1 MVSVWRSVPFA
12 TVILLAAMQGV
23 PDNLYEAARL
33 DGAGEVRQFVSITV
47 PLIRSAISFV
57 VVISIIHAFQAFD
70 LVYVLTGRNGGPET
84 ATYVLGIML
93 FQHAFAFLEFGYAS
107 ALAWV
112 MFAILLVLTVM
123 QLRLGRRRAA
133 HGGTIVGLAER
144 VIKPSIV
151 RGVVVYT
158 ALTGIACCA
167 LFPILWAVSGSLKD
181 EGEVTTPTL
190 FPSHPQWSNYREV
203 FALMPF
209 WRMFFNSV
217 LYAGCVSVGQVFF
230 CSLAGYAFARLRFR
244 GRDTLFVLYLGT
256 LMVPLT
262 VTVIPQ
268 FILDAHRRAD
278 RYAVGDDRAWIV
290 RQCVRHLPHAPVLS
304 RTLPAELEEAAIL
317 DGCSPW
323 QIYWR
328 ILLPHAKPA
337 VMVLA
342 VLTWVNV
349 WNDFLWPLLM
359 IQRRSI
365 ATLTL
370 GLVRMQGEYVARW
383 PVLMAAS
390 ILILVPLLLVYIVAQ
405 RAFIR
410 GIAVTGLGG

>member
-1 MVSVWRSVPFA
+1 V
-12 TVILLAAMQGV
+12 GV
-23 PDNLYEAARL
+23 TARVL
-33 DGAGEVRQFVSITV
+33 RPKALR
-47 PLIRSAISFV
+47 V
-57 VVISIIHAFQAFD
+57 VA
-70 LVYVLTGRNGGPET
+70 VY
-84 ATYVLGIML
+84 
-93 FQHAFAFLEFGYAS
+93 S
-107 ALAWV
+107 ALT
-112 MFAILLVLTVM
+112 AIAT
-123 QLRLGRRRAA
+123 
-133 HGGTIVGLAER
+133 
-144 VIKPSIV
+144 
-151 RGVVVYT
+151 
-158 ALTGIACCA
+158 CA
-167 LFPILWAVSGSLKD
+167 LFPILWAVSGSLKRA
-181 EGEVTTPTL
+181 GEVTTPTL
-190 FPSHPQWSNYREV
+190 FPAQPQWSNYREV
-203 FALMPF
+203 FAVMPF

-217 LYAGCVSVGQVFF
+217 LYAGCVSAGQVFF

-268 FILDAHRRAD
+268 FILMRIAGLTDTPWAM
-278 RYAVGDDRAWIV
+278 IV
-290 RQCVRHLPHAPVLS
+290 PGLFGSAFGTYLMRQFF
-304 RTLPAELEEAAIL
+304 RTLPDELEEAAIL
-317 DGCSPW
+317 DGCTPW

-359 IQRRSI
+359 IQRNSI
-365 ATLTL
+365 STLTL
-370 GLVRMQGEYVARW
+370 GLVRMQGEYVSRW

-390 ILILVPLLLVYIVAQ
+390 ILILLPLLFVYAIAQ

>member
-1 MVSVWRSVPFA
+1 M
-12 TVILLAAMQGV
+12 
-23 PDNLYEAARL
+23 
-33 DGAGEVRQFVSITV
+33 
-47 PLIRSAISFV
+47 
-57 VVISIIHAFQAFD
+57 
-70 LVYVLTGRNGGPET
+70 
-84 ATYVLGIML
+84 
-93 FQHAFAFLEFGYAS
+93 
-107 ALAWV
+107 
-112 MFAILLVLTVM
+112 
-123 QLRLGRRRAA
+123 
-133 HGGTIVGLAER
+133 
-144 VIKPSIV
+144 
-151 RGVVVYT
+151 
-158 ALTGIACCA
+158 
-167 LFPILWAVSGSLKD
+167 
-181 EGEVTTPTL
+181 TTPTL

-217 LYAGCVSVGQVFF
+217 LYAGCVSIGQVFF

-268 FILDAHRRAD
+268 FILMRIAGLTDTPWAM
-278 RYAVGDDRAWIV
+278 IV
-290 RQCVRHLPHAPVLS
+290 PGLFGSAFGTYLMRQFF
-304 RTLPAELEEAAIL
+304 RTLPVELEEAAIL

-342 VLTWVNV
+342 VLTWINV

-370 GLVRMQGEYVARW
+370 GLVRMQGEYVCQMAGPDGRVHTHFAAAALGLCGCATCLHPWHRGHRAGRVAHGIGDFRASHAALPGRGPAR
-383 PVLMAAS
+383 
-390 ILILVPLLLVYIVAQ
+390 
-405 RAFIR
+405 R
-410 GIAVTGLGG
+410 

>member
-1 MVSVWRSVPFA
+1 V
-12 TVILLAAMQGV
+12 GV
-23 PDNLYEAARL
+23 A
-33 DGAGEVRQFVSITV
+33 
-47 PLIRSAISFV
+47 
-57 VVISIIHAFQAFD
+57 
-70 LVYVLTGRNGGPET
+70 
-84 ATYVLGIML
+84 
-93 FQHAFAFLEFGYAS
+93 
-107 ALAWV
+107 
-112 MFAILLVLTVM
+112 
-123 QLRLGRRRAA
+123 RRA
-133 HGGTIVGLAER
+133 LR
-144 VIKPSIV
+144 PNLL
-151 RGVVVYT
+151 RGVVLYATLT
-158 ALTGIACCA
+158 AIATCA
-167 LFPILWAVSGSLKD
+167 LFPILWAVSGSLKTA
-181 EGEVTTPTL
+181 GEVTMPTL
-190 FPSHPQWSNYREV
+190 FPAHPQWSNYRDV
-203 FALMPF
+203 FAVMPF
-209 WRMFFNSV
+209 WRMFLNSV
-217 LYAGCVSVGQVFF
+217 LYAGGVSIGQVFF

-244 GRDTLFVLYLGT
+244 GRDTLFILYLGT

-268 FILDAHRRAD
+268 FILMRVAGLTDTPWAM
-278 RYAVGDDRAWIV
+278 IV
-290 RQCVRHLPHAPVLS
+290 PGLFGSAFGTYLMRQFF
-304 RTLPAELEEAAIL
+304 RTLPDELEEAAIL

-359 IQRRSI
+359 IQRSSI

-370 GLVRMQGEYVARW
+370 GLVRMQGEYTARW

-390 ILILVPLLLVYIVAQ
+390 ILILLPLLLVYAVAQ

>member
-1 MVSVWRSVPFA
+1 M
-12 TVILLAAMQGV
+12 GV
-23 PDNLYEAARL
+23 APRALRPN
-33 DGAGEVRQFVSITV
+33 
-47 PLIRSAISFV
+47 
-57 VVISIIHAFQAFD
+57 
-70 LVYVLTGRNGGPET
+70 VL
-84 ATYVLGIML
+84 
-93 FQHAFAFLEFGYAS
+93 
-107 ALAWV
+107 
-112 MFAILLVLTVM
+112 
-123 QLRLGRRRAA
+123 
-133 HGGTIVGLAER
+133 
-144 VIKPSIV
+144 
-151 RGVVVYT
+151 RGVVLYATLT
-158 ALTGIACCA
+158 AIATCA
-167 LFPILWAVSGSLKD
+167 LFPILWAMSGSLKTA
-181 EGEVTTPTL
+181 GEVTMPTL
-190 FPSHPQWSNYREV
+190 FPAHPQWSNYRDV
-203 FALMPF
+203 FAVMPF

-217 LYAGCVSVGQVFF
+217 LYAACVSIGQVFF

-268 FILDAHRRAD
+268 FILMRVAGLTDTPWAM
-278 RYAVGDDRAWIV
+278 IV
-290 RQCVRHLPHAPVLS
+290 PGLFGSAFGTYLMRQFF
-304 RTLPAELEEAAIL
+304 RTLPDELEEAAIL

-359 IQRRSI
+359 IQRNSI

-370 GLVRMQGEYVARW
+370 GLVRMQGEYTARW

-390 ILILVPLLLVYIVAQ
+390 ILILLPLLLVYAVAQ

>member
-1 MVSVWRSVPFA
+1 M
-12 TVILLAAMQGV
+12 
-23 PDNLYEAARL
+23 
-33 DGAGEVRQFVSITV
+33 
-47 PLIRSAISFV
+47 
-57 VVISIIHAFQAFD
+57 
-70 LVYVLTGRNGGPET
+70 
-84 ATYVLGIML
+84 
-93 FQHAFAFLEFGYAS
+93 
-107 ALAWV
+107 
-112 MFAILLVLTVM
+112 
-123 QLRLGRRRAA
+123 
-133 HGGTIVGLAER
+133 GLAER
-144 VIKPSIV
+144 GIKPSIV
-151 RGVVVYT
+151 RGI
-158 ALTGIACCA
+158 ALYAALIGIAWCA
-167 LFPILWAVSGSLKD
+167 LFPILWAVSGSLKE
-181 EGEVTTPTL
+181 EGEVTQPTL
-190 FPSHPQWSNYREV
+190 LPSHPQWSNYGEV
-203 FALMPF
+203 FTLMPF
-209 WRMFFNSV
+209 WRMFFNTV
-217 LYAGCVSVGQVFF
+217 VYAGCVTAGQVFF

-244 GRDTLFVLYLGT
+244 GRDTVFVLYLGT

-268 FILDAHRRAD
+268 FILMRIAGWMDTPWAM
-278 RYAVGDDRAWIV
+278 IV
-290 RQCVRHLPHAPVLS
+290 PGLFGSAFGTYLMWQFF
-304 RTLPAELEEAAIL
+304 RTLPSDLEEAAIL

-328 ILLPHAKPA
+328 VLLPHAKPA

-359 IQRRSI
+359 LQRKSI

-390 ILILVPLLLVYIVAQ
+390 LLILLPLVLIYAVAQ

>member
-1 MVSVWRSVPFA
+1 VGVAQRSFK
-12 TVILLAAMQGV
+12 
-23 PDNLYEAARL
+23 PD
-33 DGAGEVRQFVSITV
+33 
-47 PLIRSAISFV
+47 
-57 VVISIIHAFQAFD
+57 
-70 LVYVLTGRNGGPET
+70 VL
-84 ATYVLGIML
+84 
-93 FQHAFAFLEFGYAS
+93 
-107 ALAWV
+107 
-112 MFAILLVLTVM
+112 
-123 QLRLGRRRAA
+123 
-133 HGGTIVGLAER
+133 
-144 VIKPSIV
+144 
-151 RGVVVYT
+151 RGVVLYATLT
-158 ALTGIACCA
+158 AIATCA
-167 LFPILWAVSGSLKD
+167 LFPILWAMSGSLKTA
-181 EGEVTTPTL
+181 GEVTMPTL
-190 FPSHPQWSNYREV
+190 FPAHPQWSNYRDV
-203 FALMPF
+203 FAVMPF

-217 LYAGCVSVGQVFF
+217 LYAGCVSIGQVFF

-268 FILDAHRRAD
+268 FILMRVAGLTDTP
-278 RYAVGDDRAWIV
+278 WSMIV
-290 RQCVRHLPHAPVLS
+290 PGLFGSAFGTYLMRQFF
-304 RTLPAELEEAAIL
+304 RTLPDELEEAAIL

-359 IQRRSI
+359 IQRSSI

-370 GLVRMQGEYVARW
+370 GLVRMQGEYTARW

-390 ILILVPLLLVYIVAQ
+390 ILILLPLLLVYAVAQ